1 MSNDKSEQK
10 YGGNITKDRKG
21 CSFGFG
27 TLVPKQDKISHNEL
41 FSFSTIIPISVDIIS
56 NKIRHSNAN
65 LETYDIN
72 NMAFKCRLVD
82 LQYK

>member
-1 MSNDKSEQK
+1 MSYDKYEQK
-10 YGGNITKDRKG
+10 YGNNNTKGRKG

-72 NMAFKCRLVD
+72 NMAFKWRFVD
-82 LQYK
+82 LKNK